1 MMTLSVKI
9 RPETVQDYRVT
20 ENLVREAFWNV
31 YRPGALEH
39 FVLHQF
45 RSRPEFCSNLDFVME
60 MDGEIVGQVMF
71 VKNTLK
77 TQKGEELP
85 ILSLGPIC
93 IHPQHQRKGLGK
105 QLLDYA
111 VAQAEQTDAIG
122 IFMEGNINFYGKSG
136 FVVASTLGVH
146 YMDEPPDDPVP
157 YFLGKML
164 KPQYFINLYTRYYV
178 PQGYLVDEK
187 QAEEFDEQFPPKERL
202 KLPGQL
208 V

>member
-1 MMTLSVKI
+1 MAISVNI
-9 RPETVQDYRVT
+9 RLEKAQDYRVT

-45 RSRPEFCSNLDFVME
+45 RQQPEFCSNLDFVME
-60 MDGEIVGQVMF
+60 CDGEIIGQAMF

-77 TQKGEELP
+77 TQSGDNFP
-85 ILSLGPIC
+85 ILTLGPIC
-93 IHPQHQRKGLGK
+93 IHPKLQRQGLGK

-111 VAQAEQTDAIG
+111 VAQAEQTEAEG
-122 IFMEGNINFYGKSG
+122 IFMEGNINFYGKCG

-146 YMDEPPDDPVP
+146 YMDEPSDDPVP
-157 YFLGKML
+157 YFLGKIL
-164 KPQYFINLYTRYYV
+164 KPKHFENLDTRYYI

-187 QAEEFDEQFPPKERL
+187 QAEEFDKQFPYKEKLR
-202 KLPGQL
+202 LPGQL

>member
-1 MMTLSVKI
+1 MAISVNI
-9 RPETVQDYRVT
+9 RLEKAQDYRVT

-45 RSRPEFCSNLDFVME
+45 RNRPEFCMDLDFVME
-60 MDGEIVGQVMF
+60 CDGELIGQAMF
-71 VKNTLK
+71 VKNSLK
-77 TQKGEELP
+77 TQAGEELP

-93 IHPQHQRKGLGK
+93 IHPKLQRQGLGK

-111 VAQAEQTDAIG
+111 VAQAERTDAVG
-122 IFMEGNINFYGKSG
+122 IFMEGNIDFYGKSG

-146 YMDEPPDDPVP
+146 YMDEPSDDPVP

-164 KPQYFINLYTRYYV
+164 KPKYFIDLDTRYHI
-178 PQGYLVDEK
+178 PQGYLVDEM
-187 QAEEFDEQFPPKERL
+187 QAEEFDKQFPPKERL

>member
-1 MMTLSVKI
+1 MAISVKI
-9 RPETVQDYRVT
+9 RLEEAQDYRLT

-45 RSRPEFCSNLDFVME
+45 RNRPEFCTDLDFVME
-60 MDGEIVGQVMF
+60 CNGELIGQAMF
-71 VKNTLK
+71 VKNSLK
-77 TQKGEELP
+77 TQAGEELP

-93 IHPQHQRKGLGK
+93 IHPKLQRQGLGK
-105 QLLDYA
+105 QLLDYV
-111 VAQAEQTDAIG
+111 VAQAERKDAVG
-122 IFMEGNINFYGKSG
+122 IFMEGNIDFYGKSG

-146 YMDEPPDDPVP
+146 YMDEPSDDPVP
-157 YFLGKML
+157 YFIGKML
-164 KPQYFINLYTRYYV
+164 KPKYFIDLDTRYHI

-187 QAEEFDEQFPPKERL
+187 QAEEFDKQFPYKEKLR
-202 KLPGQL
+202 LPGQL

>member
-1 MMTLSVKI
+1 MAISVNI
-9 RPETVQDYRVT
+9 RLEKAQDYRLT

-39 FVLHQF
+39 FVMHQF
-45 RSRPEFCSNLDFVME
+45 RNRPEFCTDLDFVME
-60 MDGEIVGQVMF
+60 CDGELIGQAMF
-71 VKNTLK
+71 VKNSLK
-77 TQKGEELP
+77 TQAGEELP

-93 IHPQHQRKGLGK
+93 IHPKLQRQGLGK

-111 VAQAEQTDAIG
+111 VAQAERTDSVG
-122 IFMEGNINFYGKSG
+122 IFMEGNIDFYGKSG

-146 YMDEPPDDPVP
+146 YMDEPSDDPVP

-164 KPQYFINLYTRYYV
+164 KPKYFIDLDTRYHI

-187 QAEEFDEQFPPKERL
+187 QAEEFDKQFPYKEKLR
-202 KLPGQL
+202 LPGQL

>member
-1 MMTLSVKI
+1 MAISVKI
-9 RPETVQDYRVT
+9 RLEEAQDYRLT
-20 ENLVREAFWNV
+20 ENLVREAFWHV

-45 RSRPEFCSNLDFVME
+45 RNRPEFCTGLDFVME
-60 MDGEIVGQVMF
+60 CDGELIGQAMF
-71 VKNTLK
+71 VKNSLK
-77 TQKGEELP
+77 TQAGEELP

-93 IHPQHQRKGLGK
+93 IHPKLQRQGLGK

-111 VAQAEQTDAIG
+111 VAQAERTDAVG
-122 IFMEGNINFYGKSG
+122 IFMEGNIDFYGKSG

-146 YMDEPPDDPVP
+146 YMDEPSDDPVP

-164 KPQYFINLYTRYYV
+164 KPKYFIDLDTRYHI

-187 QAEEFDEQFPPKERL
+187 QAEEFDKQFPYKEKLR
-202 KLPGQL
+202 LPGQL

>member
-1 MMTLSVKI
+1 MAISVNI
-9 RPETVQDYRVT
+9 RLEEAQDYRLT

-45 RSRPEFCSNLDFVME
+45 RQRPEFCQNLDFVME
-60 MDGEIVGQVMF
+60 CDGELIGQVMF
-71 VKNTLK
+71 VKNALK
-77 TQKGEELP
+77 TQGGEELP

-93 IHPQHQRKGLGK
+93 IHPKCQRKGYGK

-111 VAQAEQTDAIG
+111 LTQAEKTDAVG
-122 IFMEGNINFYGKSG
+122 VFMEGNIDFYGKSG

-146 YMDEPPDDPVP
+146 YMDEPSDDPVP

-164 KPQYFINLYTRYYV
+164 KPKYFIDLDTRYHI

-187 QAEEFDEQFPPKERL
+187 QAEEFDKQFPPKERL

>member
-1 MMTLSVKI
+1 MAMSVKI

-45 RSRPEFCSNLDFVME
+45 RGRPEFCSNLDFVME
-60 MDGEIVGQVMF
+60 KDGEIIGQVMF
-71 VKNTLK
+71 VKNSLK
-77 TQKGEELP
+77 TQAGEELP

-93 IHPQHQRKGLGK
+93 IHPKLQRQGFGK

-111 VAQAEQTDAIG
+111 VSQAERTDAVG
-122 IFMEGNINFYGKSG
+122 IFMEGNIDFYGKSG

-146 YMDEPPDDPVP
+146 YMDEPSDDPVP

-164 KPQYFINLYTRYYV
+164 KPKYFIGLDTRYRV

-187 QAEEFDEQFPPKERL
+187 QAEEFDRQFPPKERL